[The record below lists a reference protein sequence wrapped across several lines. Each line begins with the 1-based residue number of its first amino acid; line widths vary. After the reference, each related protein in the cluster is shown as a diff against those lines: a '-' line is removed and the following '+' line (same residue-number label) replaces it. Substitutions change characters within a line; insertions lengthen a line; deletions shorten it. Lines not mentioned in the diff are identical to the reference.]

1 MNLSSLKPAKGSI
14 RNTKRIGRGNA
25 TGQGRTAGK
34 GHKGYQSR
42 SGTKNRFHFEGG
54 QTPLMR
60 RLPKRGFSNY
70 GFRKDVQIVNLDKIS
85 DLGLEKIN
93 PEILVEKGVL
103 KLSGFESDS
112 AYEFCFFGSRTASD
126 NRETLYT
133 VIGQNSDS
141 ATLNAAS
148 NTDEIACVQGI
159 QADENGEIFIEVT
172 SGSNNDNANGFFYIN
187 AMRIAPEE

>member
-85 DLGLEKIN
+85 GLGLEKIS
-93 PEILVEKGVL
+93 PEILVEKGLV
-103 KLSGFESDS
+103 KHI
-112 AYEFCFFGSRTASD
+112 
-126 NRETLYT
+126 N
-133 VIGQNSDS
+133 
-141 ATLNAAS
+141 
-148 NTDEIACVQGI
+148 IAVKILG
-159 QADENGEIFIEVT
+159 NGNIEKPVEVT
-172 SGSNNDNANGFFYIN
+172 AHMFSKSAVEKLEKSGGKAIYLC
-187 AMRIAPEE
+187 

>member
-14 RNTKRIGRGNA
+14 SHTKRIGRGNA

-85 DLGLEKIN
+85 ALGLDKIN
-93 PEILVEKGVL
+93 PDILVEKGVI
-103 KLSGFESDS
+103 KH
-112 AYEFCFFGSRTASD
+112 A
-126 NRETLYT
+126 NIT
-133 VIGQNSDS
+133 VKILG
-141 ATLNAAS
+141 
-148 NTDEIACVQGI
+148 
-159 QADENGEIFIEVT
+159 NGNIEKPIEVT
-172 SGSNNDNANGFFYIN
+172 AHLFSKSAIEKLEKAGGKAIYQC
-187 AMRIAPEE
+187 